1 MKHTP
6 MTQQAGVS
14 TLLFNS
20 IEDLIMEL
28 DPSKVISIKRRVW
41 MSRALTS
48 DVMEKAAKFI
58 KGQIEH
64 GDHIEEAPL
73 MQSLKEEQDDSFW
86 YLEAMKN
93 PLK

>member
-1 MKHTP
+1 MNPTP

-20 IEDLIMEL
+20 IEDLIREL
-28 DPSKVISIKRRVW
+28 DPTNIISFRRRVW
-41 MSRALTS
+41 MSRALTQ